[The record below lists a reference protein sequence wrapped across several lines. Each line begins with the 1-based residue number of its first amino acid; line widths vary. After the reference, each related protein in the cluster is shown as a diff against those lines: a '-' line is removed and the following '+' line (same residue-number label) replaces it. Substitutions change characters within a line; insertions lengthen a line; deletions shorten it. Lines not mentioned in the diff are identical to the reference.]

1 MGKWD
6 KYKFTMFIVMLFSTW
21 VAAGMSADY
30 GTYFFDMFFMV
41 FGLLSFCILC
51 FVVLLDFLYISW
63 GDVEI
68 CK

>member
-6 KYKFTMFIVMLFSTW
+6 KYKFAMIIIALFSTW
-21 VAAGMSADY
+21 VAMGMNADY
-30 GTYFFDMFFMV
+30 NAYFFDMFFMV
-41 FGLLSFCILC
+41 FGLLSFGVLC
-51 FVVLLDFLYISW
+51 FVILLDLLFIDW